1 MRAQRDAIAGFK
13 YSSQHFVTTGRDTL
27 NTKDYFIANKERTR
41 QLDEIKH
48 LKAQRKARKAA
59 EGLSSEAH
67 GLIENFASKGKDVE
81 KVEDAKTLPVST
93 LKVLYQ

>member
-1 MRAQRDAIAGFK
+1 MPLLSFIQMPQICQA
-13 YSSQHFVTTGRDTL
+13 
-27 NTKDYFIANKERTR
+27 NNYFFAKERTR

-48 LKAQRKARKAA
+48 LEAKKKVAKAA
-59 EGLSSEAH
+59 EALSSKAH